1 MNEKSMI
8 LELHPTPHGPL
19 EEPYWSV
26 VNAVLRS
33 NSSINCHLP
42 STLKEDLSYAIDRE
56 RMNISRQSYKHYRP
70 HRWMSQNLA
79 LFSC

>member
-8 LELHPTPHGPL
+8 LEFHPTRHGTL

-33 NSSINCHLP
+33 NSSINCHLL
-42 STLKEDLSYAIDRE
+42 SMLNEDLSYAIDRE
-56 RMNISRQSYKHYRP
+56 RMKIPRQSYKHYRP
-70 HRWMSQNLA
+70 NR
-79 LFSC
+79 